1 MRDANNTQVILKHPY
16 TSRSHA
22 GTEALLD
29 LLVNRQLL
37 FVAGQIYL
45 SAVGLVLA
53 PVSLVFQ
60 AGETRTLLQPWVHS
74 QHRFEQLVISN
85 QSNLLACASQIKS
98 PDLNPI
104 SFFFQH
110 LESALSELLVLGLE
124 RVDFQT
130 VNNLQK
136 VSNYGNLICFN
147 SLLEPINRLL
157 TFLDQ
162 KNSLNW
168 NWQPSALTVL
178 EISVLFTLA
187 QEHSRHL

>member
-1 MRDANNTQVILKHPY
+1 MRDANNTQVILKYPY

-45 SAVGLVLA
+45 SAVGLVLT

-60 AGETRTLLQPWVHS
+60 TGDRTLLQPWVHS
-74 QHRFEQLVISN
+74 QHSFEQLVISN
-85 QSNLLACASQIKS
+85 ESNLLACASQIKS
-98 PDLNPI
+98 PDPNRI
-104 SFFFQH
+104 SFFFQQ

-136 VSNYGNLICFN
+136 VSNYGSLICFN

-157 TFLDQ
+157 TFLEQ

-187 QEHSRHL
+187 KEHSRHL

>member
-1 MRDANNTQVILKHPY
+1 MLCAR
-16 TSRSHA
+16 R
-22 GTEALLD
+22 
-29 LLVNRQLL
+29 
-37 FVAGQIYL
+37 
-45 SAVGLVLA
+45 
-53 PVSLVFQ
+53 
-60 AGETRTLLQPWVHS
+60 
-74 QHRFEQLVISN
+74 
-85 QSNLLACASQIKS
+85 LACASQIKS
-98 PDLNPI
+98 PDLNRI
-104 SFFFQH
+104 SFFFQQ

-136 VSNYGNLICFN
+136 ISNYGNILGLT

-157 TFLDQ
+157 TFLEQ